1 MTPRRRHG
9 FVESFRADTRQRT
22 EAPDGPIRLIIAY
35 KAVSTVVLLVV
46 ALLLLGIIVD
56 RDWGQR
62 VRTVVV
68 LTGMRTDNH
77 FLHDTL
83 LTFGLL
89 GRRSTSALGVISLL
103 YAMLEAT
110 EVYGLL
116 DRRRWAE
123 YLVLLA
129 TLFFLPYETLELAR
143 HATVSKLLIFVI
155 NVAIAV
161 YLVKKKRLFQHPDDQ
176 PAPHGVPAGSG
187 EGVAQRVR

>member
-1 MTPRRRHG
+1 MKSRRRHG
-9 FVESFRADTRQRT
+9 LVESFRADTRQRT
-22 EAPDGPIRLIIAY
+22 EAPDGAIRLIIAY
-35 KAVSTVVLLVV
+35 KAISTVVLLAV

-56 RDWGQR
+56 REWGER

-68 LTGMRTDNH
+68 LTGMRADNR
-77 FLHDTL
+77 FLRDTL
-83 LTFGLL
+83 LKFGLL
-89 GRRSTSALGVISLL
+89 GRRSTTALGVISLL

-176 PAPHGVPAGSG
+176 PAEHHVPAGSG
-187 EGVAQRVR
+187 EGVAERVH